1 MVNWVHLIL
10 ILGAVQGFFLTVLI
24 FHKHRELYANRFLAT
39 IILMYSVILVHLV
52 LDETAFYSSI
62 VLVKYS
68 VETLPLFISPLHYLY
83 ARALVRKKRY
93 ASKML
98 VLHSLPAILYLVFR
112 IASMA
117 MNLEYS
123 RYEERSLDYIFYNWT
138 INIQGLSYMIF
149 TLLLINSYTKTL
161 KEMFAALER
170 VKLTWLRN
178 ITILML
184 SLLLIFFTEN
194 FLFLFDINFSHFF
207 NLTSI
212 LMAVSIYALGYMGL
226 SRSEVF
232 SSSEI
237 ATPISQLYQVDAS
250 DKDASYEKS
259 GLSEEK
265 AEQYQK
271 ELLALMK
278 SEELFR
284 DNNLTLSKVA
294 GKLNISTHNLSEVI
308 NKHIQMNFFDFI
320 NSYRVEQVKK
330 ELLAGEKQN
339 LTLIAIAYEAGFNSK
354 SSFNAIFKKHTGK
367 TPSEFRK

>member
-1 MVNWVHLIL
+1 
-10 ILGAVQGFFLTVLI
+10 
-24 FHKHRELYANRFLAT
+24 
-39 IILMYSVILVHLV
+39 MYSVILVHLV
-52 LDETAFYSSI
+52 LDETGFYNSI

-83 ARALVRKKRY
+83 ARALIQDKRY
-93 ASKML
+93 PFKIL
-98 VLHSLPAILYLVFR
+98 ILHALPAILYLVFR
-112 IASMA
+112 IASMSLD
-117 MNLEYS
+117 LEYG
-123 RYEERSLDYIFYNWT
+123 RYQERSLDYIFYNWT

-149 TLLLINSYTKTL
+149 TLLLINRYTNTL
-161 KEMFAALER
+161 KEMFAALEK

-184 SLLLIFFTEN
+184 SLLLIFLTEN

-207 NLTSI
+207 NLTSVI
-212 LMAVSIYALGYMGL
+212 MAISVYALGYMGL

-237 ATPISQLYQVDAS
+237 STPIKQLYQVDPS
-250 DKDASYEKS
+250 NKDASYEKS

-265 AEQYQK
+265 ATQCQK

-278 SEELFR
+278 NEELFR

-308 NKHIQMNFFDFI
+308 NRRIMLNFFDFI

-330 ELLAGEKQN
+330 DLLAAEKQN
-339 LTLIAIAYEAGFNSK
+339 LTLLAIAFDAGFNSK